1 MDIMSKQQTTDNTK
15 DVFAVYTQCF
25 DKIQSNVE
33 RANPQ
38 FLQSITNLQQEYL
51 AACGNFVHNVIA
63 SQQNYV
69 NKIGINTSAPEA
81 TTKVVYGITDEIIK
95 GFDVQ
100 SKMVHTALDATK
112 QHIKAINENATSFA
126 ALNQNIINSWISM
139 WNQKN

>member
-1 MDIMSKQQTTDNTK
+1 MGTMSKQQTTENTK
-15 DVFAVYTQCF
+15 DIFAVYTQCF

-38 FLQSITNLQQEYL
+38 FLQSITNLQQECL
-51 AACGNFVHNVIA
+51 AAYGNFVHNVITT
-63 SQQNYV
+63 QQNYV

-100 SKMVHTALDATK
+100 NKTVHTALDATK

-126 ALNQNIINSWISM
+126 TLSQSIINSWISM